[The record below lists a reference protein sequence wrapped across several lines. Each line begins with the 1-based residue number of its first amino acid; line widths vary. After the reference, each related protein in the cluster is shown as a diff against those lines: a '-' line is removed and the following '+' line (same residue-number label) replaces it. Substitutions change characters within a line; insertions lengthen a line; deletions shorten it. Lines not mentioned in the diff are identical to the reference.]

1 MERLLAAIVAVGVAL
16 VLPQVVGLAASRL
29 GRGWFPTVAWP
40 LAASGTIGLLWAISF
55 FAGRHAEEQARPIS
69 GVLDLLLLILLV
81 LHVAVGSIFGVLDQR
96 AQARM
101 REAR

>member
-1 MERLLAAIVAVGVAL
+1 MLGVGILL
-16 VLPQVVGLAASRL
+16 VLPQVVGFAASRV
-29 GRGWFPTVAWP
+29 GRRRLVAWP

-81 LHVAVGSIFGVLDQR
+81 LHFAAGGILGVLDQR
-96 AQARM
+96 ARARM
-101 REAR
+101 RATK